1 MGVMTDA
8 QAIGAAQLRAE
19 SRRATGLVGAVA
31 LGALGLVLV
40 AFVAGPD
47 VVRLRQLGPG
57 LIWLGLL
64 YAVVVAAER
73 VDATMRAND
82 VHSALWLLVEDR
94 RALFLA
100 NVFSL
105 GTLLVTMSLALV
117 LLAVVVLGLPLGLA
131 DIPVVALTAALA
143 GVASAAV
150 GSVIATILGPSSQRS
165 LLAPVATLPLLAP
178 VLLGGTGVVRGLVE
192 GETDVATWLLVLTAH
207 ASLSIGLGLLLFE
220 AAATP
225 E

>member
-1 MGVMTDA
+1 MADA
-8 QAIGAAQLRAE
+8 HAIGTAQLRAE
-19 SRRATGLVGAVA
+19 SRRAAGLIGAVA

-47 VVRLRQLGPG
+47 VVRLGQLGPG

-64 YAVVVAAER
+64 YTVVVAAER
-73 VDATMRAND
+73 VDATLRVND

-105 GTLLVTMSLALV
+105 GILLIAMSLALV
-117 LLAVVVLGLPLGLA
+117 LLSVVVLGLPLDLT
-131 DIPVVALTAALA
+131 DIPVVAFTAALA
-143 GVASAAV
+143 GIASAAV
-150 GSVIATILGPSSQRS
+150 GSVIATILGPSPERS
-165 LLAPVATLPLLAP
+165 LLAPVGMLPLLAP
-178 VLLGGTGVVRGLVE
+178 VLLAGTGVVRGLVD
-192 GETDVATWLLVLTAH
+192 GETDVASWLVVLTAH
-207 ASLSIGLGLLLFE
+207 ASLSIGLGLLVFE